1 VAVSVI
7 VGVHGIA
14 QQHLGRK
21 QLMRDWGPALEDG
34 IEVAVRAEPVG
45 VSFDLAFYGDRFLRP
60 GHHSQKDLDE
70 KSALDDLSA
79 AEIDDALAD
88 AREAVN
94 EEEIAAA
101 AALPP
106 SKAYTRMPRPLQ
118 AVLRALDAKFGA
130 AAGMLYLGT
139 LRQVRRYL
147 RDGELK
153 AATDQ
158 IVAAKASTDCRIL
171 IGHSLGSVV
180 ALEFVRQHPEH
191 RLDLLLTL
199 GSPLGLRMVQ
209 SHLPRPYFGA
219 DAPGGI
225 PESLAAWVN
234 VRDVRDP
241 VACAGD
247 LNTWWPG
254 VEDQHVDNEGDAH
267 NVARY
272 LSKGQTGTAVV
283 RAAPHLVP
291 GRAVT

>member
-1 VAVSVI
+1 MSVI

-14 QQHLGRK
+14 QQQRGRK
-21 QLMRDWGPALEDG
+21 QLMRDWGPALADG
-34 IEVAVRAEPVG
+34 IEIAVRAEPVG
-45 VSFDLAFYGDRFLRP
+45 VSFDLAFYGDLFLVA
-60 GHHSQKDLDE
+60 GHSGQKGVGED
-70 KSALDDLSA
+70 SGLDDVSA
-79 AEIDDALAD
+79 AEVDDALAD
-88 AREAVN
+88 AREVLSG
-94 EEEIAAA
+94 EEIAAA
-101 AALPP
+101 AALAPL
-106 SKAYTRMPRPLQ
+106 KAYSRTPRPLQ
-118 AVLRALDAKFGA
+118 AVLGALDAKFGA
-130 AAGMLYLGT
+130 AAGVLYLGT

-147 RDGELK
+147 RDGGLK
-153 AATDQ
+153 AAADE
-158 IVAAKASTDCRIL
+158 IVAAKAGTECRIL
-171 IGHSLGSVV
+171 IGHSLGSVL

-209 SHLPRPYFGA
+209 SLLPHRYFGA

-225 PESLAAWVN
+225 PESVAAWVN

-254 VEDQHVDNEGDAH
+254 VEDRHVDNEGDAH

-272 LSKGQTGTAVV
+272 LSKNHTGTAVV

-291 GRAVT
+291 GGAAT

>member
-1 VAVSVI
+1 MSVI

-14 QQHLGRK
+14 QQQGGRK
-21 QLMRDWGPALEDG
+21 QLMRDWGPALADG
-34 IEVAVRAEPVG
+34 IEIAVRADPVG
-45 VSFDLAFYGDRFLRP
+45 VSFDLAFYGDLFLGA
-60 GHHSQKDLDE
+60 GHGGQKGAGED
-70 KSALDDLSA
+70 SGLDDLSA
-79 AEIDDALAD
+79 AEVDDALAD
-88 AREAVN
+88 AREALS

-106 SKAYTRMPRPLQ
+106 SKAYTRTPRPLQ

-147 RDGELK
+147 RDGGLK
-153 AATDQ
+153 AAADE
-158 IVAAKASTDCRIL
+158 IVAAKAGTGCRIL
-171 IGHSLGSVV
+171 IGHSLGSVL

-209 SHLPRPYFGA
+209 SRLPHPYFGA
-219 DAPGGI
+219 DTPGGI

-254 VEDQHVDNEGDAH
+254 VDDRYVDNEGDAH

-272 LSKGQTGTAVV
+272 LSKAHTGTAIV
-283 RAAPHLVP
+283 RAAPHFAP
-291 GRAVT
+291 GQAAP

>member
-1 VAVSVI
+1 VNVI

-14 QQHLGRK
+14 QQQLGRK
-21 QLMRDWGPALEDG
+21 QLMRDWEPALEDG
-34 IEVAVRAEPVG
+34 IENAVGTAPVG
-45 VSFDLAFYGDRFLRP
+45 VSFDLAFYGKLFLRARQS
-60 GHHSQKDLDE
+60 GQKGMGEESD
-70 KSALDDLSA
+70 LDDLSDA
-79 AEIDDALAD
+79 AIDDALA
-88 AREAVN
+88 AAAEVLS

-106 SKAYTRMPRPLQ
+106 SKAYMRTPRPLQ

-130 AAGMLYLGT
+130 AAGVLYVGT

-147 RDGELK
+147 RDDELK
-153 AATDQ
+153 AAVDA
-158 IVAAKASTDCRIL
+158 IVAAKADTDCRIL

-180 ALEFVRQHPEH
+180 ALEFVRQHPNH

-209 SHLPRPYFGA
+209 SRLPHPYLGA

-225 PESLAAWVN
+225 PESVATWVN
-234 VRDVRDP
+234 IRDIRDP

-247 LNTWWPG
+247 LHTWWPG
-254 VEDQHVDNEGDAH
+254 VEDRHVDNEGDAH
-267 NVARY
+267 NVVHY
-272 LSKGQTGTAVV
+272 LSKGETGGVIL

-291 GRAVT
+291 DQAAP

>member
-1 VAVSVI
+1 VGVI

-14 QQHLGRK
+14 QQQRGRK
-21 QLMRDWGPALEDG
+21 QLMRDWEPALEDG
-34 IEVAVRAEPVG
+34 IEIAVRAEPVG
-45 VSFDLAFYGDRFLRP
+45 VSFDLAFYGDLFLRARHS
-60 GHHSQKDLDE
+60 GHKGVGEEGELDG
-70 KSALDDLSA
+70 LSV
-79 AEIDDALAD
+79 AEIGEALAD
-88 AREAVN
+88 AREAVS

-106 SKAYTRMPRPLQ
+106 SKAYTRMPRPFQ
-118 AVLRALDAKFGA
+118 MVLGALDAKFGA
-130 AAGMLYLGT
+130 AAGVLYLGT

-147 RDGELK
+147 RDGGLK
-153 AATDQ
+153 AAGDE
-158 IVAAKASTDCRIL
+158 IVAAKAGTECRIL
-171 IGHSLGSVV
+171 IGHSLGSVL

-191 RLDLLLTL
+191 RLDLLLML

-209 SHLPRPYFGA
+209 SRLPHPYFGA

-225 PESLAAWVN
+225 PESVAAWVN

-254 VEDQHVDNEGDAH
+254 VEDRHVDNEGDAH

-272 LSKGQTGTAVV
+272 LSKDHTGTAIV

-291 GRAVT
+291 GQAAT

>member
-1 VAVSVI
+1 VI

-14 QQHLGRK
+14 QQQRGRK
-21 QLMRDWGPALEDG
+21 QLMREWGPALEDG
-34 IEVAVRAEPVG
+34 IEIAVRAEPVG
-45 VSFDLAFYGDRFLRP
+45 VSFDLAFYGDLFLRATQR
-60 GHHSQKDLDE
+60 GQKGVGEDSGLE
-70 KSALDDLSA
+70 DLSA
-79 AEIDDALAD
+79 AEIDEALAD
-88 AREAVN
+88 AREAVS

-101 AALPP
+101 AALPR

-130 AAGMLYLGT
+130 AAGVLYVGT

-153 AATDQ
+153 TTVDE
-158 IVAAKASTDCRIL
+158 IVAAKVGRECRVL

-180 ALEFVRQHPEH
+180 ALEFVRQHSEH

-209 SHLPRPYFGA
+209 SRLPHPYFGA

-225 PESLAAWVN
+225 PESVAAWVN

-247 LNTWWPG
+247 LSRWWPG
-254 VEDQHVDNEGDAH
+254 VVDRPVDNEGDAH
-267 NVARY
+267 SVARY
-272 LSKGQTGTAVV
+272 LSKNQTGSAIV

-291 GRAVT
+291 GQAAP

>member
-1 VAVSVI
+1 MGEDS
-7 VGVHGIA
+7 G
-14 QQHLGRK
+14 
-21 QLMRDWGPALEDG
+21 LE
-34 IEVAVRAEPVG
+34 
-45 VSFDLAFYGDRFLRP
+45 
-60 GHHSQKDLDE
+60 
-70 KSALDDLSA
+70 DLSA
-79 AEIDDALAD
+79 AEIDEALAD
-88 AREAVN
+88 AREAVS

-106 SKAYTRMPRPLQ
+106 PKAYTRTPRHLQ

-130 AAGMLYLGT
+130 AAGVLYVGT

-153 AATDQ
+153 TTVDE
-158 IVAAKASTDCRIL
+158 IVAAKVGRECRVL

-209 SHLPRPYFGA
+209 SRLPHPYFGA

-225 PESLAAWVN
+225 PASVEEWVN

-241 VACAGD
+241 VACAGE
-247 LNTWWPG
+247 LSRWWPG
-254 VEDQHVDNEGDAH
+254 VVDRPVDNEGDAH
-267 NVARY
+267 SVARY
-272 LSKGQTGTAVV
+272 LSKNQTGSAIV
-283 RAAPHLVP
+283 RAAPYLVP
-291 GRAVT
+291 GRAAP